1 MDQISVVL
9 SSPAQ
14 AVVGLSSASKP
25 NCFPRM
31 RIILKLKNTYDTI
44 FVDFEIAKT
53 TITLISTKLP
63 YTQMLQPQYPH
74 AHHPYLSI
82 YFPISISLGFELASP
97 SLLLPIQR

>member
-44 FVDFEIAKT
+44 FVDFEIARRGKQT

-74 AHHPYLSI
+74 FHHPYL
-82 YFPISISLGFELASP
+82 
-97 SLLLPIQR
+97 